1 MITDY
6 SSLPPPQV
14 KEELDFETELQR
26 NKDKFKVLEPTWD
39 ADVESDTAV
48 KLLEV
53 NAYNSVN
60 ERQRVNSAATS
71 VMLPWAKGDDL
82 EGLAANFNLKRET
95 LQEADD
101 TVSPPLEEIKESDE
115 SLFQR
120 CLLAWSKLTNAGTP
134 SSYEAHARDAHP
146 KVKDAKGVR
155 VSGGVTKTYVL
166 SHDADGTPSQEVLDA
181 VETKLN
187 EENIRQLCSTNT
199 VSSATIQTYTVTA
212 VLDIPESSLEE
223 GILSQALINVQAY
236 ADKVHYLN
244 SLVSKSALNAA
255 LHIEGVVDVDLGNFS
270 SIYTDETTAPYCTQI
285 NISAKERA

>member
-6 SSLPPPQV
+6 SSLPPPLV
-14 KEELDFETELQR
+14 KEELDFETELQS
-26 NKDKFKVLEPTWD
+26 NKDKLKELEPTWN

-71 VMLPWAKGDDL
+71 VMLPWAKGEDL
-82 EGLAANFNLKRET
+82 DGLAANFNLERET
-95 LQEADD
+95 IQEADD

-146 KVKDAKGVR
+146 KVKDAKGKR
-155 VSGGVTKTYVL
+155 IKGGTTVTYVL
-166 SHDADGTPSQEVLDA
+166 SHDGDGTPTEEILTA
-181 VETKLN
+181 VRTHLSK
-187 EENIRQLCSTNT
+187 ENIRQLCSDNT
-199 VSSATIQTYTVTA
+199 VEAATIQNYTITA
-212 VLDIPESSLEE
+212 ILEIPESSLEA
-223 GILSQALINVQAY
+223 GVINQALINVQAY
-236 ADKVHYLN
+236 VDKVHHLE
-244 SLVSKSALNAA
+244 SLVSESALNAA
-255 LHIEGVVDVDLGNFS
+255 LHIEGVVDVNLGNFAN
-270 SIYTDETTAPYCTQI
+270 ITTDESTAPYCTKI
-285 NISAKERA
+285 TISRKVQT